1 MRLSHCGFALS
12 KRLFETQQHQGR
24 VMGIIILPL
33 FLFWVICFLFSLRIG
48 YVLLKEEKL
57 FVYKILPTLAA
68 ILLAI
73 MYMKHSINQFE
84 SSESLWAFEII
95 FFFLFNLDAALLYLA
110 AFLAYFILKKRIK
123 NPSIKSLIFIIAL
136 SISLGTLLGSFS
148 SESFMEEHNIEQT
161 H

>member
-1 MRLSHCGFALS
+1 MRLSHCGF
-12 KRLFETQQHQGR
+12 FEKIINEIHQHQGR
-24 VMGIIILPL
+24 VMGIVILPL

-57 FVYKILPTLAA
+57 FVYKILPTIAA

-84 SSESLWAFEII
+84 GSESLWAFEII

-110 AFLAYFILKKRIK
+110 AFLTYFLIKKRIK

-148 SESFMEEHNIEQT
+148 SESFMEKHNIEQT
-161 H
+161 Y

>member
-1 MRLSHCGFALS
+1 VRLSHCGF
-12 KRLFETQQHQGR
+12 FEKIINEIHQHQGR
-24 VMGIIILPL
+24 VMGIVILPL

-57 FVYKILPTLAA
+57 FVYKILPTIAA

-73 MYMKHSINQFE
+73 MYKTHSINQFE
-84 SSESLWAFEII
+84 GRESLWVFEII

-110 AFLAYFILKKRIK
+110 AFLTYFFIKKRIK

-148 SESFMEEHNIEQT
+148 SESFIEEHNIEKT
-161 H
+161 Y